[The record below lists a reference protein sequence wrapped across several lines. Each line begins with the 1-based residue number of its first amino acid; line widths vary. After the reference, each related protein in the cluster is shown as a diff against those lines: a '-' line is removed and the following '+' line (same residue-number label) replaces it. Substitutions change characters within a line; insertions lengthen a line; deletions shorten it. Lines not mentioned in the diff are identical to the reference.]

1 MTRNLTA
8 QVVSLT
14 LSVLVTVCTLVA
26 LDSLASRERAGQ
38 AQQFAAAASQRV

>member
-26 LDSLASRERAGQ
+26 LDSLASREHSGQ
-38 AQQFAAAASQRV
+38 AQQFAVAASPRV